1 MENKRFNK
9 GITLIALVITIIVL
23 IILASITITTLTGE
37 NGIITKTNEA
47 KFKTEMAELKEQLEL
62 FNVDKLSENSDYLES
77 TLTAGKELLEYNTKK
92 PGETGNI
99 YTIFTSIRRRT
110 QRQSRNNKGKIILCN
125 KRQTR
130 NKMVTRNGNRAKPI

>member
-1 MENKRFNK
+1 MKNNKTSK
-9 GITLIALVITIIVL
+9 GITLISLVVTIIIL
-23 IILASITITTLTGE
+23 IILAGVTLGMLTGE
-37 NGIITKTNEA
+37 NGIIGKSKEA

-62 FNVDKLSENSDYLES
+62 FNVDKLAENTNYLES

-110 QRQSRNNKGKIILCN
+110 
-125 KRQTR
+125 
-130 NKMVTRNGNRAKPI
+130 